1 MIIAYKYI
9 QRALLKGFLV
19 IGFLFLIISIFGQ
32 MYIQLKYL
40 GRGGYDFYQLLVYI
54 LLLQPSNLYQF
65 FPIIILISFSFVM
78 GRMTLR
84 NELTAFAAM
93 GLGIFDILYVSFIA
107 MVQIVILSVL
117 IGEGI
122 APYAT
127 IFAQE
132 KRLASL
138 YGGNVVSV
146 KGQLWLKEHDWFIN
160 IGSITDDDRLHQI
173 TRYNIDKDSSLKR
186 IEYAESG
193 IRKNDHWELSNVKW
207 TDLNKANTTSGNMPK
222 QNWYSSLDE
231 MIIDSYSIRAA
242 RQPLWT
248 LLHRVM
254 HGEVLGVRDDY
265 LSLIFWCRIFQP
277 ILSLILILIAAV
289 IFFDSTRPIYYNKNM
304 AKAISLGLFF
314 YMIKDPIS
322 SSFIVL
328 GFSAWF
334 AAIIPFIFGSSCL
347 FYLLYIYLDGNVITR
362 FKERNL

>member
-1 MIIAYKYI
+1 MIIAYRYI
-9 QRALLKGFLV
+9 KRALVKGFLV
-19 IGFLFLIISIFGQ
+19 ISFLFLIISIFGQ
-32 MYIQLKYL
+32 MYSQLKYL
-40 GRGGYDFYQLLVYI
+40 GRGGYDFYQLLAYI

-65 FPIIILISFSFVM
+65 FPLILLISFSFAM

-107 MVQIVILSVL
+107 IAQIVVLSVF

-122 APYAT
+122 APYST

-132 KRLASL
+132 KRLSSL
-138 YGGNVVSV
+138 YGGNIVSV
-146 KGQLWLKEHDWFIN
+146 KGQLWLKENDWFIN
-160 IGSITDDDRLHQI
+160 IGSITDDNKLHKI
-173 TRYNIDKDSSLKR
+173 TRYNIEQDSSLKR

-193 IRKNDHWELSNVKW
+193 VRKDDHWELSNVKW
-207 TDLNKANTTSGNMPK
+207 TNINKSSTTSGNVLK

-242 RQPLWT
+242 RQPLWI
-248 LLHRVM
+248 LLHRV
-254 HGEVLGVRDDY
+254 VNSAALGVRDDY
-265 LSLIFWCRIFQP
+265 LSLIFWSRIFQP
-277 ILSLILILIAAV
+277 ILSLILIFIAAI

-304 AKAISLGLFF
+304 AKAITLGLFF

-328 GFSAWF
+328 GCSAWL
-334 AAIIPFIFGSSCL
+334 AAIIPFVFCISYL
-347 FYLLYIYLDGNVITR
+347 FYLLSVYLDGNVITR
-362 FKERNL
+362 FKQRNL